1 MQQKQ
6 LLFGMS
12 LLALWGIT
20 EILRLG
26 MDGWVNCT
34 HTWKGGTNPAD
45 TRTVFA
51 HSLGRWSL
59 HCRQAGRPFPT
70 YCGFLL
76 AVPPCWE
83 GFWSQAQTQLELLGP
98 WPIKDPCHD
107 PEILYVWDHQSIGQ
121 GHPTTCFYMTH
132 EQRMFFKWL
141 KKWWEGMGG
150 RREVQEGGDMYIPM
164 ADSYWCTA
172 ETNTTL

>member
-6 LLFGMS
+6 LLFRMS

-45 TRTVFA
+45 TGTVFA
-51 HSLGRWSL
+51 HSLGRWPL

-70 YCGFLL
+70 SVVVL

-107 PEILYVWDHQSIGQ
+107 PEILYVWDHQTIGQ
-121 GHPTTCFYMTH
+121 GHPTTCLYMTH

-150 RREVQEGGDMYIPM
+150 RREVQERGDMYIPM

-172 ETNTTL
+172 ETNTTS